1 MERFC
6 TNCGTTLEAD
16 AVFCPECGAKV
27 NLVTPVLQNAGAV
40 EEAPE
45 KPVQAPQDPQS
56 AAPAPAPAYEPAP
69 APAPAYTPASAPAYT
84 PASAPDPAPAAPAP
98 EKPEEP
104 VREDVS
110 KTVKTPAYFWLM
122 LLYAIPVIGLIIMI
136 IMACAAR
143 NKSIRNFAKAHLVW
157 LLIGL
162 ILLLVSA
169 LAAFILSKQMDIDFT
184 QIDFNGIW
192 QAIKDGIGL

>member
-6 TNCGTTLEAD
+6 TNCGTTLETD

-27 NLVTPVLQNAGAV
+27 NLVTPVLQNAGAAV

-45 KPVQAPQDPQS
+45 KPVQAPQDPQ
-56 AAPAPAPAYEPAP
+56 PAAP
-69 APAPAYTPASAPAYT
+69 APAPAYTPAPAPAYT
-84 PASAPDPAPAAPAP
+84 AASAPDPAPAAPAP

-122 LLYAIPVIGLIIMI
+122 LLYAIPVIGLIVMI